1 MALTKR
7 EERIIRGA
15 IDDLNRLVGDP
26 ERGTEQPSAA
36 DATDILNCAISNLER
51 LLPKEKRA

>member
-15 IDDLNRLVGDP
+15 IDDLNRVVGDP
-26 ERGTEQPSAA
+26 KLGTEKPSAA

-51 LLPKEKRA
+51 LLPKERRA